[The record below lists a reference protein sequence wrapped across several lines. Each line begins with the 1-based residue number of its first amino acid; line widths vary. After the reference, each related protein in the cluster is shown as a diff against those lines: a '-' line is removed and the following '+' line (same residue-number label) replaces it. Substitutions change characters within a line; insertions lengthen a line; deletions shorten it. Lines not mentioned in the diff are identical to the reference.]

1 MEEFFKNYYLILTI
15 SFESIAALTA
25 IFTYKKYKHTAIKY
39 FIYFLVYVVVC
50 ETLAFYTFL
59 VNDGIFN
66 FLKGTIF
73 QKNYWFGN
81 LYWGI
86 GAPTFF
92 MFFYLK
98 LFNSIKIK
106 KFVRALIPLFLLIS
120 IGTIV
125 FDVEYYFNNYIV
137 SNDIFGALIILLV
150 VTLYFYEILQSD
162 KIITF
167 HKSIY
172 FYISS
177 TMFVWVLITTPLVF
191 YDIYFTTA
199 DWSFVILKRQI
210 FLISNMSMYLTFS
223 LALLCCKPE
232 KR

>member
-1 MEEFFKNYYLILTI
+1 MDEFFKNYFYILNT
-15 SFESIAALTA
+15 SFELIAALTA
-25 IFTYKKYKHTAIKY
+25 VFTYKKYKHTAIKY
-39 FIYFLVYVVVC
+39 FAYFLVYVVVC
-50 ETLAFYTFL
+50 EALTLYTFL
-59 VNDGIFN
+59 IKDGILN
-66 FLKGTIF
+66 FLEGTVF
-73 QKNYWFGN
+73 QKNYWFVN

-86 GAPTFF
+86 GAPLFF

-106 KFVRALIPLFLLIS
+106 KIVRALIPLFLISS

-125 FDVEYYFNNYIV
+125 FNVEDYLNNYVV
-137 SNDIFGALIILLV
+137 SNDILGALIILFV
-150 VTLYFYEILQSD
+150 VTVYFYEILQSD

-177 TMFVWVLITTPLVF
+177 TVFIWVLITTPLVF
-191 YDIYFTTA
+191 YDMYFTTA
-199 DWSFVILKRQI
+199 DWSFIILKYQF
-210 FLISNMSMYLTFS
+210 FLFSNMFMYLTFS